1 MAKKIKRKIAK
12 KIVKKTKKAAK
23 KQNPLKIRMA
33 EREPKKR
40 KVNWAA
46 LPGEEPT
53 EEEYLDEDY
62 PEEEGFGTE
71 EGTVEKVKAPEDDY
85 EKLPIETE
93 NVEEEEEN

>member
-1 MAKKIKRKIAK
+1 MAKKIKRTSAK
-12 KIVKKTKKAAK
+12 KIIKKTKKVAK
-23 KQNPLKIRMA
+23 KKNPLKIRMA

-62 PEEEGFGTE
+62 PEEEGFGSE
-71 EGTVEKVKAPEDDY
+71 EATVEKIKGPEDDY
-85 EKLPIETE
+85 EKLPIEAE
-93 NVEEEEEN
+93 NVEEEEN